1 MATGMR
7 GHKRTSALLS
17 GFLMC
22 HRLRERG
29 VTEPFNSDWQSTGWG
44 QRGGPEALLGSALF

>member
-1 MATGMR
+1 MR